1 MPLLEANKEC
11 LRKVQSHT
19 GIAVLS
25 VMLTLKGVLWIVPI
39 AYIKR
44 PATLLSHRIS

>member
-1 MPLLEANKEC
+1 MYLCLFVKLGAY

-39 AYIKR
+39 AYIKH
-44 PATLLSHRIS
+44 PARVLS